1 MSQIMEDSTVS
12 IFLDFFDK
20 DIEDHPDRLIPIST
34 DLQRRA
40 TALVNGVD
48 IGDINEKLPEDE

>member
-1 MSQIMEDSTVS
+1 MEDSTVS